1 MRLLN
6 SSVILFILLQS
17 TAVFASICGRELHV
31 QDAILT
37 ALETRHHA
45 RKECSSVTASDLTQI
60 TRLSVRGAGDILWLQ
75 PSDFAD
81 LTSLEVVSLQADS
94 LHLRD
99 ATTFSQNSKLTEFHL
114 RCFGQV
120 MLNEL
125 LFQGLNEL
133 RKIYLQWS
141 NPEREP
147 KTLFQNLPSVETISI
162 GVPWISSG
170 LSSRRTQVLSD
181 DMFSGSTNLRE
192 IFISS
197 NRYTTVSENTF
208 RGLVNLERLSLAN
221 NYLSALPEHVFIELK
236 SLKELNLSRNRLQS
250 LPIDLFFPLKGLVGL
265 NLEYNPS
272 LPVSDV
278 KAIDGLYS
286 GQVVIEQ

>member
-6 SSVILFILLQS
+6 SSVILFVILQS

-31 QDAILT
+31 QNALLT

-45 RKECSSVTASDLTQI
+45 RKDCSSVTTSDLTQI
-60 TRLSVRGAGDILWLQ
+60 TRLSVRGAGDLLWLQ

-81 LTSLEVVSLQADS
+81 LTSLEIVSFEAGS
-94 LHLRD
+94 FSLRD
-99 ATTFSQNSKLTEFHL
+99 ATTFRQNSKLTEFHL

-120 MLNEL
+120 MLNEF

-133 RKIYLQWS
+133 RKISLLGS
-141 NPEREP
+141 NPERES
-147 KTLFQNLPSVETISI
+147 KTLFQNLPSLETISI

-170 LSSRRTQVLSD
+170 LSSRKTQVLSD

-192 IFISS
+192 IFISN
-197 NRYTTVSENTF
+197 NRYMTVSENTF

-221 NYLSALPEHVFIELK
+221 NYLSGLPDKFQHYNQVFQLK
-236 SLKELNLSRNRLQS
+236 NYLLKLVQKVGKNT
-250 LPIDLFFPLKGLVGL
+250 LKW
-265 NLEYNPS
+265 
-272 LPVSDV
+272 
-278 KAIDGLYS
+278 
-286 GQVVIEQ
+286 